1 MRRVDRLLLKI
12 QEAQR
17 LDEMQLAVTLIGKRT
32 ESGKWEVY
40 ADLWDGEFGGK
51 TERLTME
58 FDTLEEAQKAV
69 AEVEAVHTPTG
80 KRIGSASGAVCII
93 DDIAWAE

>member
-1 MRRVDRLLLKI
+1 M
-12 QEAQR
+12 
-17 LDEMQLAVTLIGKRT
+17 
-32 ESGKWEVY
+32 Y
-40 ADLWDGEFGGK
+40 ADLWDGKFGGK

-80 KRIGSASGAVCII
+80 KRIGSASGAAGAVCII